1 MTMSEAARETSCDWT
16 VTGMDCGSCATKIKD
31 AVTRLP
37 GVSGVEVGIM
47 SERLRLTLD
56 EGQTGRDKIEKT
68 VRALGYE
75 IAPRAAGAKK
85 DFVLPGAQSAP
96 EQSDMHQDHDHSA
109 HAPAGHDHSGHDHG
123 PKAASTKRDDSGHG
137 SPGHVHDDPADR
149 GKRWYQTAKG
159 KLVIFTALLLGAA
172 WVIEYLAPEIGKWAF
187 VAACLIGVAPVAQRA
202 FAALRMGQPFT
213 IESLMTI
220 AAVGA
225 LFINAAEEAA
235 LVVFLFAVGE
245 VLEGVAAGKARDG
258 IRALANLVP
267 KTAQLVTGDSTREV
281 PAASLSVG
289 QTVLVRP
296 GDRIPADGEIVDGT
310 SGVDESPVTGES
322 VPKTR
327 GPGDAVFAGAIN
339 TEAALRVKVTKGR
352 EDNTIARIIRLVEEA
367 EEARAPTERFIDRFS
382 RWYMPAIVAVAA
394 LVIVVPP
401 LVFGQPWDTWVY
413 RGLALL
419 LIGCPC
425 ALVISVPASIASAM
439 STGARR
445 GLLMKGGAVI
455 EAAAKVDVVTFD
467 KTGTLTH
474 GRPQVTDLVPFGT
487 TTEAELLAVAAG
499 VETGSSHP
507 LAIAILNKA
516 KDAGVSALPSQDAKA
531 LMGKGVVATVGGA
544 AAYVASPRYAM
555 EHGGLDGLGLRQ
567 ATIFEEDGKT
577 AVAVFREKAPLG
589 LIAMRDEPR
598 ADAKDAVRQL
608 TAMGVTAVILTGDNP
623 RTAAAIAG
631 GLGLKFEADMMP
643 EDKLAYIR
651 EIGSKGGVMMIGDGI
666 NDAPALKQ
674 ASVGVAMGSG
684 TDVALETADAA
695 ILRDRVT
702 DIPATIRLSRAAM
715 ANIRQNVTIALG
727 LKAVFLVTSVFGL
740 TGLWIAI
747 LADTGATVLVTLN
760 ALRLLRFN
768 PEREG

>member
-1 MTMSEAARETSCDWT
+1 
-16 VTGMDCGSCATKIKD
+16 
-31 AVTRLP
+31 
-37 GVSGVEVGIM
+37 
-47 SERLRLTLD
+47 LTLD

-85 DFVLPGAQSAP
+85 DFVLPGAQSVP

-109 HAPAGHDHSGHDHG
+109 HAAAGHDHSGHDHG
-123 PKAASTKRDDSGHG
+123 PEAASTKRDDSGHG

-159 KLVIFTALLLGAA
+159 RLVIFTALLLGAA

-220 AAVGA
+220 AAIGA

-339 TEAALRVKVTKGR
+339 TEAALRVKVTKGP

-394 LVIVVPP
+394 LVVLVPP
-401 LVFGQPWDTWVY
+401 LAFGQPWDTWVY

-474 GRPQVTDLVPFGT
+474 GRPQVTDVVPFGA
-487 TTEAELLAVAAG
+487 TTEAELLSVAAG

-516 KDAGVSALPSQDAKA
+516 KDAGVSALPAQDAKA
-531 LMGKGVVATVGGA
+531 LMGKGVVATVGGTPA
-544 AAYVASPRYAM
+544 WVASPRYAM

-577 AVAVFREKAPLG
+577 AVAVFREKTPLG

-608 TAMGVTAVILTGDNP
+608 TAMGVTSVILTGDNP

-631 GLGLKFEADMMP
+631 SLGLKFEADMLP

-768 PEREG
+768 PERES

>member
-1 MTMSEAARETSCDWT
+1 MSEAARETSCDWT

-109 HAPAGHDHSGHDHG
+109 HAPAGHDHSGHDQG

-339 TEAALRVKVTKGR
+339 TEAALRVKVTKGP

-623 RTAAAIAG
+623 RTAAAIGG
-631 GLGLKFEADMMP
+631 GLGLKFEADMLP